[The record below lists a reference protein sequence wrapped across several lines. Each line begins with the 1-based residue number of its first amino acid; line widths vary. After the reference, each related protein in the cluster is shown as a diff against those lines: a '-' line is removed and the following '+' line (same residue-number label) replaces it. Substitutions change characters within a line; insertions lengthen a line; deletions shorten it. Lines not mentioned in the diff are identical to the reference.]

1 MIRYDIAYSSVI
13 GERKEQQDSFE
24 VRTREGVTFA
34 VVCDGLGGHKGG
46 ALASR
51 LAADMLTKSFEESC
65 PKDIPS
71 FFAENVRA
79 INDAVYDIRCDDGSR
94 MGAGTTMVCA
104 VIDSGKLYRMSVGDS
119 RIYLFRD
126 GQLMQLTV
134 DHNYLLV
141 LDNGLA
147 SGRIT
152 QEEYD
157 SEYYKGSSLI
167 SVLGMDELVRVDI
180 NTKPLELVG
189 GDVLILMSD
198 GLYKALDD
206 DEIAQCLSG
215 DAQSCCDELMRRIE
229 KSKFPLDNTTFIV
242 ERIITEG

>member
-1 MIRYDIAYSSVI
+1 
-13 GERKEQQDSFE
+13 
-24 VRTREGVTFA
+24 
-34 VVCDGLGGHKGG
+34 
-46 ALASR
+46 
-51 LAADMLTKSFEESC
+51 
-65 PKDIPS
+65 
-71 FFAENVRA
+71 
-79 INDAVYDIRCDDGSR
+79 
-94 MGAGTTMVCA
+94 
-104 VIDSGKLYRMSVGDS
+104 
-119 RIYLFRD
+119 
-126 GQLMQLTV
+126 MQLTI

-229 KSKFPLDNTTFIV
+229 KSKLPLDNTTFIV